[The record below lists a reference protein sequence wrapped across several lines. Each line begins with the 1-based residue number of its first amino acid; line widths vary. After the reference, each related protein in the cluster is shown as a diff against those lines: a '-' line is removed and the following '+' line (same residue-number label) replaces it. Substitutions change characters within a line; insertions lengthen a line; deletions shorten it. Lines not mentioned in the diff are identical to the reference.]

1 MAKKHQLFLV
11 LDGAT
16 SLLWG
21 STQQEG
27 TEPVTQDLFREWM
40 HIHSCKPK
48 WVVADMAF
56 FTPSWMTF
64 WKTHGVKTMPTGRA
78 TPWPE
83 TAVRL
88 FKRQCEKLLRD
99 ASVHPALN
107 KVTLRDLIREGVAT
121 RLLSGDRKTSNRSLL
136 ELMKPDQLSAVDLP
150 RDATLNEL
158 RKLALKAHLEAR
170 QSADLRRDLARRV
183 LPSDGP
189 YAHGDRVFVWIDD
202 KAKYKAVGRWARA
215 RVISQNGAIVTVE
228 TEKAVLRVNQ
238 SKVRRD
244 YDPWHDVPLPRN
256 LDKPEKDIPLEPED
270 DPENLEE
277 NAEPADQAADY
288 VQDFKVFMTKVKAG
302 SFSALNVSLEN
313 SRQILELS
321 TPSCSMTP
329 LLIDY
334 GLDASNHYDINA
346 VSSVSKLADRLRR
359 MRPSIV
365 LYNLLGVDK
374 RNMKQVLHD
383 ISKELHE
390 YVRDTGFI
398 LVVLD
403 SMSLPVL
410 TKKSKHKIKELKN
423 VEEHIFHPGGDSNH
437 YCSMM
442 TNMPR
447 SYATYPLSQ
456 TSDRSKNRLA
466 VFAVK
471 LRESMKAYLSDKHDW
486 PTSYYSELLLD
497 TLFED
502 FTSAEIKDL
511 DVWYGKHEMQEEV
524 YTVSYKITTD
534 DKFLQNMMRSVD
546 ALPARTE
553 ANLESVNGRSAEFF
567 KTSVLY
573 ARRKLIPRLSFE
585 TSVIYRGTYG
595 RKIPL
600 SAMDDSCMILWWVKN
615 KRPYQ
620 LFVTSSR
627 DFMDVQRR
635 MPASKISMVT
645 FWSGRTS
652 DVAQGGMTMRD
663 SATAGLGDQ
672 PPAPPRTLEQIP
684 LQELYRPVPEEV
696 LPPVT
701 PPPVP
706 AEQPIEVDDEDMQ
719 PPDQPQQSMQPPLTP
734 PHGGLHVP
742 LPDSP
747 MQDSIPG
754 SPGPPQDPPPPSPP
768 PAGVSVQAPG
778 SPLIH
783 WYVAPRTPPWMP
795 QVAVSQGQP
804 PPPSPPPAAPIIAQQ
819 WMPPLWW
826 PPVYPGPLPVAGVTF
841 PSGGTTSSRGMMPL
855 TISPSPVQPPQP
867 MPPEPSPASPVV
879 QTLDKDDDE
888 DIAEDQPMPA
898 QPLLPAH
905 RPRACSIADPA
916 AAVEAPVETA
926 PAAAPGVPTPVEAP
940 IQVVPAT
947 AAIDA
952 SSEGAVAPASKKA
965 RQYDLSP
972 QQPLQP
978 MPHLQPPLPTSSSSP
993 AALPEP
999 DTTSSPTEPEAKKH
1013 KQQHT
1018 EDDDDQPMD
1027 SFHPLQPSDPPVL
1040 PLSELLQRISKLAD
1054 QGAAHTVRCPRL
1066 LLFHIKTSVWTRGSF
1081 SS

>member
-1 MAKKHQLFLV
+1 MYENVVKECEICQKTKPAPPRSRFSGVRAKEFGDVVFMDHCEIKHMTKKHQLFLV

-21 STQQEG
+21 ATQQEG

-40 HIHSCKPK
+40 HVHSCKPK

-56 FTPSWMTF
+56 FTPSWMVF
-64 WKTHGVKTMPTGRA
+64 WKTHGVTHPT
-78 TPWPE
+78 
-83 TAVRL
+83 
-88 FKRQCEKLLRD
+88 
-99 ASVHPALN
+99 LN
-107 KVTLRDLIREGVAT
+107 KVTLRDLIRECCWARNTTLTVSGYTPVELAT
-121 RLLSGDRKTSNRSLL
+121 GRRPTDHSDL
-136 ELMKPDQLSAVDLP
+136 ELMKPDQLSVADLP

-228 TEKAVLRVNQ
+228 TAKAVLRVNQ

-256 LDKPEKDIPLEPED
+256 LDKPEKDV
-270 DPENLEE
+270 N
-277 NAEPADQAADY
+277 
-288 VQDFKVFMTKVKAG
+288 
-302 SFSALNVSLEN
+302 
-313 SRQILELS
+313 
-321 TPSCSMTP
+321 
-329 LLIDY
+329 
-334 GLDASNHYDINA
+334 
-346 VSSVSKLADRLRR
+346 
-359 MRPSIV
+359 
-365 LYNLLGVDK
+365 
-374 RNMKQVLHD
+374 
-383 ISKELHE
+383 
-390 YVRDTGFI
+390 
-398 LVVLD
+398 
-403 SMSLPVL
+403 
-410 TKKSKHKIKELKN
+410 
-423 VEEHIFHPGGDSNH
+423 
-437 YCSMM
+437 
-442 TNMPR
+442 
-447 SYATYPLSQ
+447 
-456 TSDRSKNRLA
+456 
-466 VFAVK
+466 
-471 LRESMKAYLSDKHDW
+471 
-486 PTSYYSELLLD
+486 
-497 TLFED
+497 
-502 FTSAEIKDL
+502 
-511 DVWYGKHEMQEEV
+511 
-524 YTVSYKITTD
+524 
-534 DKFLQNMMRSVD
+534 LQNMMRSVD

-652 DVAQGGMTMRD
+652 EVAQGGITMRD

-719 PPDQPQQSMQPPLTP
+719 PPDQPQQSIQPPLTP
-734 PHGGLHVP
+734 PRGGLHVP

-768 PAGVSVQAPG
+768 PVITSVSGKALAPVIFRFSSYLEPNSGLEPRYFLCICGGIPVSVMAPC
-778 SPLIH
+778 L
-783 WYVAPRTPPWMP
+783 
-795 QVAVSQGQP
+795 
-804 PPPSPPPAAPIIAQQ
+804 
-819 WMPPLWW
+819 
-826 PPVYPGPLPVAGVTF
+826 
-841 PSGGTTSSRGMMPL
+841 
-855 TISPSPVQPPQP
+855 
-867 MPPEPSPASPVV
+867 
-879 QTLDKDDDE
+879 
-888 DIAEDQPMPA
+888 
-898 QPLLPAH
+898 
-905 RPRACSIADPA
+905 
-916 AAVEAPVETA
+916 
-926 PAAAPGVPTPVEAP
+926 
-940 IQVVPAT
+940 
-947 AAIDA
+947 
-952 SSEGAVAPASKKA
+952 
-965 RQYDLSP
+965 
-972 QQPLQP
+972 
-978 MPHLQPPLPTSSSSP
+978 
-993 AALPEP
+993 
-999 DTTSSPTEPEAKKH
+999 
-1013 KQQHT
+1013 
-1018 EDDDDQPMD
+1018 
-1027 SFHPLQPSDPPVL
+1027 
-1040 PLSELLQRISKLAD
+1040 
-1054 QGAAHTVRCPRL
+1054 
-1066 LLFHIKTSVWTRGSF
+1066 
-1081 SS
+1081 